1 MFEKYI
7 EGMNPKPVFNLQWYK
22 GNDQYSE
29 GDIEDFVLELI
40 AQNEPENYSK
50 AIYENFNWSVYY
62 HLTNIRQNI
71 LNWYSF
77 REDADVLEIGCGMG
91 AITGMLC
98 DKCASVTSVELSKR
112 RAMATLLRC
121 REKENLEII
130 VGNLND
136 IDFLKKYDYITL
148 IGVLEYQGNYTDTGN
163 PYIDF
168 LSKIK
173 SLLKPDGRLL
183 IAIEN
188 KYGLKYWCGAKEDH
202 TGIPFDGIN
211 QYEFSDGKVRTFSKK
226 ELDSLIKKSGFKY
239 TYFYY
244 PMPDYKLPTV
254 IYSEKY
260 MPDNENMLNLRTYY
274 IPDNKS
280 VIAQENKIYHDVIQN
295 GVFDFFANSFL
306 VECSDFEKLGEITF
320 ASLSNRRHKEY
331 QMITRCIQ
339 NEKVE
344 KYSVDLRS
352 GKNHVNQII
361 KNETDLERRGLHIWK
376 SKLAD
381 DKIIS
386 EMCLKKTAEEVML
399 DYIRKKDS
407 SAVIQMFDKLYEEI
421 KSSSSKV
428 NWDANIL
435 YSFYPDIKKDS
446 NKYGDILSMG
456 YLDMILR
463 NAFWVNDEYYWFDQ
477 EWNLENVPAKY
488 PMYRAILEFYN
499 SYNYADNV
507 IAFEKIVKRYEL
519 VSIWKELQMLD
530 QLFMGVVVDKYHF
543 AAENQ
548 LDTVSRE
555 VCINNIDMLLK

>member
-1 MFEKYI
+1 M
-7 EGMNPKPVFNLQWYK
+7 
-22 GNDQYSE
+22 
-29 GDIEDFVLELI
+29 
-40 AQNEPENYSK
+40 
-50 AIYENFNWSVYY
+50 
-62 HLTNIRQNI
+62 
-71 LNWYSF
+71 
-77 REDADVLEIGCGMG
+77 
-91 AITGMLC
+91 
-98 DKCASVTSVELSKR
+98 
-112 RAMATLLRC
+112 
-121 REKENLEII
+121 
-130 VGNLND
+130 
-136 IDFLKKYDYITL
+136 
-148 IGVLEYQGNYTDTGN
+148 
-163 PYIDF
+163 
-168 LSKIK
+168 
-173 SLLKPDGRLL
+173 KPDGRLL

-320 ASLSNRRHKEY
+320 ASLSNRRQKEY

-446 NKYGDILSMG
+446 NKYADILSMG